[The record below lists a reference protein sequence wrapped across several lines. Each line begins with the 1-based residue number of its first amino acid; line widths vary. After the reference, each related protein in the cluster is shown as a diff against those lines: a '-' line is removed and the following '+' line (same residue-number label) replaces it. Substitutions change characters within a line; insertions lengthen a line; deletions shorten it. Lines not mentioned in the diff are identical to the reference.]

1 MIGIH
6 IDSSK
11 NNIINSINDAKN
23 NGANLVQF
31 FVSTNLKSKD
41 IYDDVKNLLI
51 ELKMD
56 CIVHASYTIN
66 LSKNWNEYSSWI
78 TQFISEI
85 KLAYYIGAKY
95 IVVHLGK
102 QLNLSR
108 AESIN
113 NLYTS
118 IIYICNRVKKLE
130 IKILIETS
138 TGQGTEIGY
147 GLEELALIYNKFSK
161 HPNKNIS
168 DRIKIC
174 LDTCHIYAAGY
185 DITDKKIKKSFLTN
199 FDYLIGLD
207 NIKLIHLNDCKSKF
221 NSHTDRHANF
231 GKGNI
236 GIETIRAIRKKF
248 KKIPFIIETSYPDI
262 YNDIKLI

>member
-11 NNIINSINDAKN
+11 HNIINAFTEAKN

-31 FVSTNLKSKD
+31 FVSKQSN
-41 IYDDVKNLLI
+41 IYDNIAEKLR
-51 ELKMD
+51 ELNMN
-56 CIVHASYTIN
+56 CVIHASYTIN
-66 LSKNWNEYSSWI
+66 LSKNWDENSYWI
-78 TQFISEI
+78 RQFIGEI
-85 KLAYYIGAKY
+85 KIAEKIGAKY

-102 QLNLSR
+102 QLDLSR

-118 IIYICNRVKKLE
+118 LVYICGKITKYK

-147 GLEELALIYNKFSK
+147 ELEELAIIYNKFSS

-185 DITDKKIKKSFLTN
+185 DITDSKIFKTFFTN
-199 FDYLIGLD
+199 FDNLIGIK
-207 NIKLIHLNDCKSKF
+207 NIKLIHLNDCKSKL

-236 GIETIRAIRKKF
+236 GINII
-248 KKIPFIIETSYPDI
+248 KKIKKKLSKIPIIIETGFPLI
-262 YNDIKLI
+262 YDDIKLIN